1 MSEVEGA
8 HRGQTLSS
16 VSHALTFNKITLSD
30 KISAEIRW
38 LSVKTFIVQPIP
50 VFKFWAHGIQIY
62 PIPLEL
68 FLLEDSND
76 ICDEPIKCITEVGNI
91 VSGQP
96 SHPCVNRG

>member
-8 HRGQTLSS
+8 QREQTLSS

-30 KISAEIRW
+30 KIRAEIHW

-50 VFKFWAHGIQIY
+50 LFKFWGHGIQIY
-62 PIPLEL
+62 PNQEL

-76 ICDEPIKCITEVGNI
+76 TCDEPIKCITAVANI

-96 SHPCVNRG
+96 SLPCISRG